1 MAKFTVRASVGTKKV
16 EFEANV
22 ETFGQL
28 KQAFEEH
35 GVSYNPDMQ
44 AIVQSTKSA
53 LLTDDSIVPAG
64 DQTIFLMPKKT
75 KSGWT
80 PEGWDGDD
88 IEDASTDELIE
99 RKEQLAVETAAVQA
113 ELDRRAFRV
122 LATTDV
128 DKQEE
133 EPLPAWLQ
141 EI

>member
-16 EFEANV
+16 EFDANV

-28 KQAFEEH
+28 KSAFADN
-35 GVSYNPDMQ
+35 GVSYNTDMQ
-44 AIVQSTKSA
+44 VIVQSTKSA

-80 PEGWDGDD
+80 PEGFDTDE
-88 IEDASTDELIE
+88 IEDLSTDELIDLKQE
-99 RKEQLAVETAAVQA
+99 IATDYAKVEA
-113 ELDRRAFRV
+113 ELDRRLHSKV
-122 LATTDV
+122 GSTSAT
-128 DKQEE
+128 KEE
-133 EPLPAWLQ
+133 ELPSWLA